1 MAVDRIQHAYNE
13 LVTAAGRVLAS
24 SSERQRNGSQAEALT
39 DLDAACSHFNNSCDA
54 VRHQLERAKQQLQ
67 AKQATNPTSVSQ
79 KRTSAPSAI

>member
-54 VRHQLERAKQQLQ
+54 VRHQLVHFQEHMPQLLH
-67 AKQATNPTSVSQ
+67 SGLGSG
-79 KRTSAPSAI
+79 